1 MKLKNFNYIAIKYK
15 MLYYYDRG
23 VVNMKKYKFLFVLIG
38 LLGIMKVSA
47 STLDFSSG
55 VGVDLI
61 GNQDYLHYY
70 NLYNNYDSDDMITLL
85 GHNVICEVQSSQIN
99 SCLANYKSKLEKS
112 LKEAGGDVTGLTVS
126 IMKSKDYENFD
137 EYNGAAG
144 GTLDASTMT
153 AVLGGKYPI
162 WLRYAQNVNNLKT
175 QAVWTSTTVVDEYQ
189 FDSNI
194 IPNFDASQY
203 NKLDNNKYISKEIP
217 VDQYNANL
225 VFDWSKSQIK
235 TAKDSTSV
243 KFGVRPVIKIKKTNI
258 NREAG
263 SYYKL
268 GDYWYQ
274 DLNSKIVLT
283 APDSS
288 IKITD
293 ESVLSVS
300 SKNDSKITGIFNNQ
314 NQKVV
319 KSYDI
324 NILKNNQKIQPD
336 GKVKIKIP
344 VPTGIDLSQIKVSR
358 VDEDKIIYYDFT
370 IENGFIVFETDHFS
384 DYVISSF
391 DGKSNTQTKN
401 PKTSDNIYLY
411 TAIGLL
417 IIGTISISIKKKV
430 H

>member
-1 MKLKNFNYIAIKYK
+1 
-15 MLYYYDRG
+15 
-23 VVNMKKYKFLFVLIG
+23 MKKYKFLFVLIG

-162 WLRYAQNVNNLKT
+162 WLIYAQNVNNLKT

-283 APDSS
+283 APYS
-288 IKITD
+288 
-293 ESVLSVS
+293 
-300 SKNDSKITGIFNNQ
+300 
-314 NQKVV
+314 
-319 KSYDI
+319 
-324 NILKNNQKIQPD
+324 
-336 GKVKIKIP
+336 
-344 VPTGIDLSQIKVSR
+344 
-358 VDEDKIIYYDFT
+358 
-370 IENGFIVFETDHFS
+370 
-384 DYVISSF
+384 
-391 DGKSNTQTKN
+391 
-401 PKTSDNIYLY
+401 
-411 TAIGLL
+411 
-417 IIGTISISIKKKV
+417 
-430 H
+430 

>member
-1 MKLKNFNYIAIKYK
+1 
-15 MLYYYDRG
+15 
-23 VVNMKKYKFLFVLIG
+23 
-38 LLGIMKVSA
+38 
-47 STLDFSSG
+47 
-55 VGVDLI
+55 
-61 GNQDYLHYY
+61 
-70 NLYNNYDSDDMITLL
+70 MITLL
-85 GHNVICEVQSSQIN
+85 GHNVICEVQSSKIN

-283 APDSS
+283 APNSS

-300 SKNDSKITGIFNNQ
+300 SKNDSKITGIFNNK
-314 NQKVV
+314 NQKVI

-344 VPTGIDLSQIKVSR
+344 IPTGIDLSQIKVSR